1 MVSQSNASAPGRIFD
16 RAVVSELSR
25 LSGVRLALMHPRLRT
40 LKRSTRFFGND
51 DDHDDKG
58 LESRSLASNH
68 ENDWSPQFDD
78 PTAVT
83 GLVTSRK
90 AQPGQETI
98 RIPSSHG
105 SLILEI
111 PVTFGSRWAKYK
123 RVNARNLGGI
133 VHIVVELPAEEH
145 AYLIRDLSVARDEVS
160 LFRKRWLSH
169 QNLCKTHEIIEEDS
183 GSLYCVTEPADITLR
198 HVSRWP
204 RHNEEQL
211 LAITRQV
218 R

>member
-1 MVSQSNASAPGRIFD
+1 
-16 RAVVSELSR
+16 
-25 LSGVRLALMHPRLRT
+25 MHPRLRT

-51 DDHDDKG
+51 DDHDDRG

-78 PTAVT
+78 PTPVT

-90 AQPGQETI
+90 VQPGQETI

-105 SLILEI
+105 SLILESLEI

-123 RVNARNLGGI
+123 RVNGRNLGGI

-169 QNLCKTHEIIEEDS
+169 QNLCRTHEIIEEDS
-183 GSLYCVTEPADITLR
+183 GSLYCVMEPADITLR

-211 LAITRQV
+211 LAITKQV